1 MNSLNIDLLKST
13 NIKLVSND
21 NIEFEISLASVIN
34 SKLLKTMLSL
44 DEFDESEIRDQM
56 DQQVCPLP
64 NVEGAILKKVVEF
77 LNKYLESPF
86 QDINKPVKS
95 SMSDIVDEW
104 YVNFLE
110 MDKQEQLFKII
121 MAANYMD
128 IEPLLDLTCASVA
141 TIIKGKSPEEVRKIF
156 SIDKKDE

>member
-1 MNSLNIDLLKST
+1 MSSLNIEFLKSI
-13 NIKLVSND
+13 NIKLVSSD
-21 NIEFEISLASVIN
+21 NIEFEVSLACVKN
-34 SKLLKTMLSL
+34 SKLLKTMLEL
-44 DEFDESEIRDQM
+44 DELDENEIRDQV

-64 NVEGAILKKVVEF
+64 NVEGTILKKVIEF

-86 QDINKPVKS
+86 EDINKPVKS

-110 MDKQEQLFKII
+110 MDNQEQLFKII

-141 TIIKGKSPEEVRKIF
+141 TIIKGKSPEEVRTIF
-156 SIDKKDE
+156 NIDKKAV